1 MEAGSSRLPTAK
13 PSRGTLVPGGSP
25 PRFSLRGC
33 HPLRRAVPG
42 HFGYR
47 GSAPWGSKPQP
58 GTQQPLI
65 PPRLSREG
73 LVWALPLS
81 VAPTQ
86 GIPWWFLLLPLLRCF
101 RSGGS
106 RPVLP
111 SPTRRDGFPDATGSS
126 PVAGGPIRRSRVQ
139 RLPAPTPGLSQLAT
153 AFLGARAEPSTGR
166 RRCRRPGDEGRSPC
180 PVSTSAPRS
189 GGWAQGP
196 WVTYPWRASPPGQAL
211 SCPDPM
217 LSLHGVWEEG
227 LRPPHGTS
235 QGSVLHRAIEGLR
248 LGRIIVPHPLARL
261 VGDPSPNK
269 GVLGEHT

>member
-1 MEAGSSRLPTAK
+1 M
-13 PSRGTLVPGGSP
+13 
-25 PRFSLRGC
+25 
-33 HPLRRAVPG
+33 
-42 HFGYR
+42 
-47 GSAPWGSKPQP
+47 
-58 GTQQPLI
+58 
-65 PPRLSREG
+65 
-73 LVWALPLS
+73 VWALPLS

-196 WVTYPWRASPPGQAL
+196 WVTYPWRASPPKQAL
-211 SCPDPM
+211 SHPDPM
-217 LSLHGVWEEG
+217 LSLHGG
-227 LRPPHGTS
+227 
-235 QGSVLHRAIEGLR
+235 
-248 LGRIIVPHPLARL
+248 LGRGLAPSTRNPLGFRVASGNRGVEAGEDNRSPIPLL
-261 VGDPSPNK
+261 VLLETQAPTRGF
-269 GVLGEHT
+269 